1 MTPTIET
8 RLLME
13 LDPNKG
19 HGVSFI
25 AIFSEFL

>member
-1 MTPTIET
+1 MTPPIET

-19 HGVSFI
+19 HGLLFI
-25 AIFSEFL
+25 ADSFNGS